1 MKTREKYSALGF
13 ADKKRKIYAP
23 VACIVSSVQ
32 LGNSASDLL
41 LFCTEQVRLGCEINK
56 EETQKV
62 LIINMMPRDTDYSR
76 VKFK

>member
-41 LFCTEQVRLGCEINK
+41 LFLYGTSAVGLRN
-56 EETQKV
+56 
-62 LIINMMPRDTDYSR
+62 
-76 VKFK
+76 